1 MMDDRT
7 RRLGEHVARTAPAWA
22 TQPLGPVPTAPAAR
36 RDWEG
41 KAAAI
46 AAYREM
52 YWYDHPGDPIGPE
65 PSRQAPGQR
74 AAWHQAFAAVDPAGA
89 PGVRALPDGRL
100 WLLRDAYAAETVWA
114 PRHSGTELRLARLGA
129 FDAGLGAIRAV
140 AEADAARK
148 DGDHDRAARHEHLAA
163 SYRSLRDF
171 YQQREQTF
179 AQAMADRRDWEH
191 ATAHSRHLAIAADAE
206 LRHRHPDRKIE
217 PLHSAEPAPVGDVE
231 RQHTDLIP
239 HQRSGETTWIRGL
252 ELQQRAFQ
260 TGMNERSGPV
270 PDEDAARSG
279 PGGAS
284 PALRPPWLDAILRP
298 PRPLITPSAEIHQL
312 AAEHDI
318 EPEAGG

>member
-7 RRLGEHVARTAPAWA
+7 RRLGEHTAQTAPAWA
-22 TQPLGPVPTAPAAR
+22 TQALGPVPAAPAAR
-36 RDWEG
+36 RNWER

-52 YWYDHPGDPIGPE
+52 YGYEHPDDPIGPE
-65 PSRQAPGQR
+65 PSHHTPGQR
-74 AAWHQAFAAVDPAGA
+74 AAWHEAFAALSPVGG
-89 PGVRALPDGRL
+89 PGVRTLPDGRL
-100 WLLRDAYAAETVWA
+100 WLLRDAYAAETAWA
-114 PRHSGTELRLARLGA
+114 PRHTGKELRLARLGA

-191 ATAHSRHLAIAADAE
+191 ATARCRHLAIAADAE
-206 LRHRHPDRKIE
+206 LRRRHPDRKIE
-217 PLHSAEPAPVGDVE
+217 PLRSAEPAPVRDTEHEQLQPVLDAVLAEPTDRIRDLAAE
-231 RQHTDLIP
+231 RQAFRDKLDK
-239 HQRSGETTWIRGL
+239 HQRLVPSEDMEWPDRG
-252 ELQQRAFQ
+252 Q
-260 TGMNERSGPV
+260 
-270 PDEDAARSG
+270 
-279 PGGAS
+279 AS
-284 PALRPPWLDAILRP
+284 PFVWAPQRDAVLQP
-298 PRPLITPSAEIHQL
+298 PRPEISPSARILL

-318 EPEAGG
+318 EYEAAD